1 MNCAVLAHAA
11 LCVYVPT
18 HSLLNPREYPLAF
31 ARKLVSLNA
40 DLARSA
46 CGQPTLPDPLPDAL
60 ETFQSMSWGQESEL
74 WQFAKLSEVFF
85 YIRGSKRLRIPEKW
99 APFIPKAFPA
109 LS

>member
-1 MNCAVLAHAA
+1 MPTYVLVN
-11 LCVYVPT
+11 L
-18 HSLLNPREYPLAF
+18 REYPLAF
-31 ARKLVSLNA
+31 ARKLVSMNA
-40 DLARSA
+40 DLTRSS
-46 CGQPTLPDPLPDAL
+46 CGQPVLPDPLPDAV

-74 WQFAKLSEVFF
+74 WQFAELSKVFL